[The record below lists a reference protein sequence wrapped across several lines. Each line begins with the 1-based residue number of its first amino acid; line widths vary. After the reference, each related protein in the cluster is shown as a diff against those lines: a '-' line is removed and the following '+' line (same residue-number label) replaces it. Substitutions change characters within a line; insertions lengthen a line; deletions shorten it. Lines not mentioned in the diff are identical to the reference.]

1 MTARSSS
8 PRTAGILRARRAGAR
23 FVILHVRGPSTPR
36 RGRAGRTTRRGGPRM
51 HLTRL
56 LLPIVGVVAAV
67 AFLATPATA
76 DPPSHVPGGPCLEDT
91 QSVQLDSIPAYD
103 EVV

>member
-1 MTARSSS
+1 A
-8 PRTAGILRARRAGAR
+8 
-23 FVILHVRGPSTPR
+23 V
-36 RGRAGRTTRRGGPRM
+36 RTTRRGDPRK

-91 QSVQLDSIPAYD
+91 QNVQLDSIPTYD
-103 EVV
+103 EVVRQLESIAASSRGKVELASAGLSGVGRPLVYAT